1 MVLEVK
7 VTNNNS
13 EVTSVLVRFDN
24 DRVGLKTIQTSQ
36 YRTTFPHA
44 VPLSKY
50 EVVFFAKGKR
60 GSEIKRLQFPLTLAW
75 ATTIHKVQGLTL
87 DEIVVDMKGGR
98 FSPGQAYVAFS
109 RVRTLEGLHILN
121 FNPKAIKKSIDVQN
135 EMVRLSSNLLQP
147 LPEVSCDSSQVT
159 LALLNVRSILA
170 KLPDIRA
177 DKSLRSASILCF
189 CETWFN
195 ASQPSPVLI
204 DDQIDIRC
212 DRVTCEN
219 KGGVLMCVPS
229 QMNPSNVQR
238 FATSGIEA
246 VSATIQLPNVGST
259 QIAVMYRSPSAS
271 QTTLFSLLTRL
282 LRYVTACTT
291 PCIILGDFNYDLL
304 CHENSA
310 IFRLMSSFSFKQL
323 VQYPTT
329 PQATIIDHVY
339 YRHTSE
345 STIFTQVRDTYYS
358 DHDTVY
364 CSIPL

>member
-1 MVLEVK
+1 M
-7 VTNNNS
+7 
-13 EVTSVLVRFDN
+13 
-24 DRVGLKTIQTSQ
+24 
-36 YRTTFPHA
+36 
-44 VPLSKY
+44 
-50 EVVFFAKGKR
+50 
-60 GSEIKRLQFPLTLAW
+60 
-75 ATTIHKVQGLTL
+75 
-87 DEIVVDMKGGR
+87 
-98 FSPGQAYVAFS
+98 
-109 RVRTLEGLHILN
+109 
-121 FNPKAIKKSIDVQN
+121 
-135 EMVRLSSNLLQP
+135 
-147 LPEVSCDSSQVT
+147 SCDSSQVT

-246 VSATIQLPNVGST
+246 VSATIQLPNVGSM